1 MKITRIESLTFG
13 VEDVAASSRYYDDW
27 GLTGVQSGATGKDY
41 VLPSGQTVKLRSLSD
56 SSLPA
61 AIEGGSTLRECVWGV
76 DGKATIEEIGAE
88 LGKDQKLTLD
98 SSGVLHGKDPWGMPI
113 AFQVENAQDVKA
125 GPDRLNRPFMPAE
138 RVTPTRMGHVVF
150 FVPKDR
156 AREISDFYTDRLQF
170 RLSDRSGG
178 LGDFMRCAGAK
189 DHHNLFL
196 LAAKPVGGFNH
207 VAFEVNGF
215 DEVLQGGKHMKDKGW
230 KPATKLGR
238 HILGSNIFW
247 YFDNPAGGNTEYFAD
262 MDLMDD
268 NWEPRVWEKH
278 PGWAHWEMD

>member
-1 MKITRIESLTFG
+1 MKITRIELLVFG
-13 VEDVAASSRYYDDW
+13 VEDVATSARYYDDW
-27 GLTGVQSGATGKDY
+27 GLKRVDHGATGVDY
-41 VLPSGQTVKLRSLSD
+41 ELPSGQSLKLRQAGD
-56 SSLPA
+56 ASLPA
-61 AIEGGSTLRECVWGV
+61 PVEAGSTLRECIWGV
-76 DGKATIEEIGAE
+76 DNTGSLDAIGAE
-88 LGKDQKLTLD
+88 LGKDQKVKRDADGTL
-98 SSGVLHGKDPWGMPI
+98 HAQDPWGMPI
-113 AFQVENAQDVKA
+113 AFQVEKVKA
-125 GPDRLNRPFMPAE
+125 VSAAERMNKPFMPVE
-138 RVTPTRMGHVVF
+138 HVTPTRMGHVVF

-178 LGDFMRCAGAK
+178 LGDFMRCAGAQ

-196 LAAKPVGGFNH
+196 LARPKAGGFNH

-215 DEVLQGGKHMKDKGW
+215 DEVLQGGNFMKEKGW

-268 NWEPRVWEKH
+268 NWVPRTWEKH
-278 PGWAHWEMD
+278 PGWAYWELDR